1 MTECLYPVLRTWVL
15 EKSKLPLVISTPAV
29 TSTSLLSFLW
39 VSPIRIV
46 NLGLEINRYA
56 SSSGSLQGGYTSLRF
71 SL

>member
-46 NLGLEINRYA
+46 NLGLEIDRYMLLA
-56 SSSGSLQGGYTSLRF
+56 QGHFKGVIL
-71 SL
+71 L